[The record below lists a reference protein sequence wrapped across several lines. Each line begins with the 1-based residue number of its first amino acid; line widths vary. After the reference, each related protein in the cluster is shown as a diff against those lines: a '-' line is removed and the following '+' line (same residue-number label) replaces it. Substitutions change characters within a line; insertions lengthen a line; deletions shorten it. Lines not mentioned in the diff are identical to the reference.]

1 MLANSTGANNVAV
14 GVSALQANTVAS
26 YNTAVGVSAAQSNTT
41 GYGNTVIGYYA
52 GYSNT
57 TGATNTIVGTTSMQY
72 NTTGGSNVAVGY
84 LAMQNNT
91 TASWNTAIGYAAL
104 QTAST
109 GVATLGT
116 VTGGSGY
123 TNGTYNNVVMTYVS
137 GTTATTYPTATIV
150 VSGGAVTSVTI
161 TVAGAGF
168 QDTTTVLSAAAAS
181 IGGTGSGFSVPVS
194 TLAAPNSNVA
204 VGDYAL
210 QANTVGTL
218 NTVVGQAALAANTTG
233 NNNTS
238 VGQGSMA
245 LNTTGSQNI
254 AIGASALHG
263 NTTASGNI
271 AIGYNA
277 LLATATGGSNISVGS
292 FSLQANTTGSSNVSI
307 GQNSL
312 ILSTTGYNNIAIG
325 YGSGSAITAGN
336 YNVILGGYT
345 GSAAPISATGSNWV
359 VLSDGAGNVR
369 SSIGTANV
377 LNVGNSNYAW
387 TTSAN
392 AGVDIGPGAFWSNNT
407 LYSYLTTNSYYSGT
421 AWTAK
426 VTGAGT
432 MFTEANGTFSWSTAP
447 SVSAGSAQTFSNTM
461 TLDASGNLAPSGTVT
476 ATQFNGSG
484 AGLTGTASSLTVGT
498 ATNATN
504 ATNATTATNVA
515 GGAAGSIHYQSAAN
529 TTAMLAA
536 GSGVLV
542 ESGGAPSWSL
552 TPTLTSVTTT
562 GFTALGNAVTQSAP
576 STTAIATTAALSV
589 AENGGNGL
597 WVGQNTSGNSF
608 AVWMQSSFTNP
619 TTAVYPM
626 ALNPLGGNVGINTG
640 NTAPTSNLQ
649 VNGSIAG
656 STMSLSGGMYFSNAA
671 SVAAA
676 GTTQGTATVLTA
688 DTNAV
693 TSGTGGVVL
702 PSGVGREI
710 TVINR
715 TGSAVN
721 VYPASGYSIDG
732 AGTNAATSVPPNAWI
747 TVNCLTSTNYYTID
761 PVFTA
766 GTGMSITQSNNGTV
780 TFGVSTVPVGNGGT
794 GITGTPA
801 NGQIPIGNGTNYT
814 LATLTAGTNVT
825 ITNSAGSITI
835 NASGGGGS
843 SPPGAQV
850 VTALYF
856 GAL

>member
-1 MLANSTGANNVAV
+1 M
-14 GVSALQANTVAS
+14 
-26 YNTAVGVSAAQSNTT
+26 AA
-41 GYGNTVIGYYA
+41 A
-52 GYSNT
+52 GYSTILLYSSSTPGNT
-57 TGATNTIVGTTSMQY
+57 PTAGNLTTSAMGAEVAINVADGKLFFK
-72 NTTGGSNVAVGY
+72 NTSGAVTVLANQAMANPASVAITGGSINGTTVG
-84 LAMQNNT
+84 AT
-91 TASWNTAIGYAAL
+91 
-104 QTAST
+104 TAST
-109 GVATLGT
+109 GNFTTLGVSSALTIAPSTPIMLSSSAGTSGQVLTSAGAGATPTWTTPTTGT
-116 VTGGSGY
+116 VTSVAVSVPAFLSVSGSPVT
-123 TNGTYNNVVMTYVS
+123 TNGTIAISLS
-137 GTTATTYPTATIV
+137 GTALP
-150 VSGGAVTSVTI
+150 
-161 TVAGAGF
+161 VAN
-168 QDTTTVLSAAAAS
+168 
-181 IGGTGSGFSVPVS
+181 GGTGATSLTGYLVGNGTSAVTAVS
-194 TLAAPNSNVA
+194 TIPNTGLTNSS
-204 VGDYAL
+204 L
-210 QANTVGTL
+210 TVNGTL
-218 NTVVGQAALAANTTG
+218 
-233 NNNTS
+233 
-238 VGQGSMA
+238 
-245 LNTTGSQNI
+245 
-254 AIGASALHG
+254 
-263 NTTASGNI
+263 
-271 AIGYNA
+271 
-277 LLATATGGSNISVGS
+277 IS
-292 FSLQANTTGSSNVSI
+292 
-307 GQNSL
+307 
-312 ILSTTGYNNIAIG
+312 
-325 YGSGSAITAGN
+325 
-336 YNVILGGYT
+336 LGG
-345 GSAAPISATGSNWV
+345 
-359 VLSDGAGNVR
+359 
-369 SSIGTANV
+369 
-377 LNVGNSNYAW
+377 
-387 TTSAN
+387 
-392 AGVDIGPGAFWSNNT
+392 
-407 LYSYLTTNSYYSGT
+407 
-421 AWTAK
+421 
-426 VTGAGT
+426 
-432 MFTEANGTFSWSTAP
+432 
-447 SVSAGSAQTFSNTM
+447 
-461 TLDASGNLAPSGTVT
+461 SGTVT
-476 ATQFNGSG
+476 AA
-484 AGLTGTASSLTVGT
+484 AGTLTGATLASNVLASSLTSVGTLSALTVTATITGSVSGNAGT
-498 ATNATN
+498 ATL
-504 ATNATTATNVA
+504 ATNVA

>member
-1 MLANSTGANNVAV
+1 M
-14 GVSALQANTVAS
+14 
-26 YNTAVGVSAAQSNTT
+26 AA
-41 GYGNTVIGYYA
+41 A
-52 GYSNT
+52 GYSTILLYSSSTPGNT
-57 TGATNTIVGTTSMQY
+57 PTAGNLTTSAMGAEVAINVADGKLFFK
-72 NTTGGSNVAVGY
+72 NTSGAVTVLANQAMANPASVAITGGSINGTTVG
-84 LAMQNNT
+84 AT
-91 TASWNTAIGYAAL
+91 
-104 QTAST
+104 TAST
-109 GVATLGT
+109 GNFTTLGVSSALTIAPSTPIMLSSSAGTSGQVLTSAGAGATPTWTTPTTGT
-116 VTGGSGY
+116 VTSVAVSVPAFLSVSGSPVT
-123 TNGTYNNVVMTYVS
+123 TNGTIAISLS
-137 GTTATTYPTATIV
+137 GTALP
-150 VSGGAVTSVTI
+150 
-161 TVAGAGF
+161 VAN
-168 QDTTTVLSAAAAS
+168 
-181 IGGTGSGFSVPVS
+181 GGTGATSLTGYLVGNGTSAVTAVS
-194 TLAAPNSNVA
+194 TIPNTGLTNIS
-204 VGDYAL
+204 L
-210 QANTVGTL
+210 TVNGTL
-218 NTVVGQAALAANTTG
+218 
-233 NNNTS
+233 
-238 VGQGSMA
+238 
-245 LNTTGSQNI
+245 
-254 AIGASALHG
+254 
-263 NTTASGNI
+263 
-271 AIGYNA
+271 
-277 LLATATGGSNISVGS
+277 IS
-292 FSLQANTTGSSNVSI
+292 
-307 GQNSL
+307 
-312 ILSTTGYNNIAIG
+312 
-325 YGSGSAITAGN
+325 
-336 YNVILGGYT
+336 LGG
-345 GSAAPISATGSNWV
+345 
-359 VLSDGAGNVR
+359 
-369 SSIGTANV
+369 
-377 LNVGNSNYAW
+377 
-387 TTSAN
+387 
-392 AGVDIGPGAFWSNNT
+392 
-407 LYSYLTTNSYYSGT
+407 
-421 AWTAK
+421 
-426 VTGAGT
+426 
-432 MFTEANGTFSWSTAP
+432 
-447 SVSAGSAQTFSNTM
+447 
-461 TLDASGNLAPSGTVT
+461 SGTVT
-476 ATQFNGSG
+476 AA
-484 AGLTGTASSLTVGT
+484 AGTLTGATLASNVLASSLTSVGTLSALTVTATITGSVSGNAGT
-498 ATNATN
+498 ATL
-504 ATNATTATNVA
+504 ATNVA